1 MRSRVSRRSTQQNG
15 ERPLSDAEGG
25 FRLKKLL
32 LLVLMCL
39 LGASL
44 VPLAHAG
51 LTYDIMPTSGLST
64 QSILVSV
71 RNDPITGDYKQYV
84 YVFID
89 GIMVK
94 DRVLC
99 VDLKNSNYRYLWDL
113 SFVPPKGANGYGQHR
128 ITIWVET
135 EFGLRKTLYY
145 TYTIT
150 DGLPG
155 TVDSWEL
162 YIAAHP
168 EILTQ
173 IQGPKGDQ
181 GNTGAAGDRG
191 AKGDTG
197 TRGPAAQIDY
207 NALWLSV
214 PPDVLAQLKGEP
226 GTPGAQGEPASL
238 TLLGIGV
245 GLGVMVS
252 VIFTVFY
259 AKRREGTQ

>member
-1 MRSRVSRRSTQQNG
+1 VYLFMELETK
-15 ERPLSDAEGG
+15 GG
-25 FRLKKLL
+25 IKLKKVIIVV
-32 LLVLMCL
+32 LVILF
-39 LGASL
+39 GASF
-44 VPLAHAG
+44 VSVASAAT
-51 LTYDIMPTSGLST
+51 TYDIMPTSGLST
-64 QSILVSV
+64 QSVLVSV
-71 RNDPITGDYKQYV
+71 RGDPFQGDYKQYMS
-84 YVFID
+84 VFID

-94 DRVLC
+94 DRILC
-99 VDLKNSNYRYLWDL
+99 VDLKNGNYRYMWDQ
-113 SFVPPKGANGYGQHR
+113 SFVPPKGANGFGQHR
-128 ITIWVET
+128 ITIWIET